1 LGCSRMPGW
10 LTSPEAALSLKMSE
24 PHVVWPHKKRPRQR
38 RHIQGTIV
46 IKPISRSP
54 TPTEIADYRRDGVV
68 LLRSIIAEDSI
79 AILREGVE
87 VATQSFPE
95 KRRDMSRGRGGA
107 YALNFIWRHVK
118 QYEIFIKE
126 SGISRLAANFL
137 GIDAV
142 VFVEDELF
150 VKSPGVYAPT
160 PWHHDRPYYPVI
172 GGSMCSVWIPLNPI
186 EENSALELIAG
197 SHQWGSEFLPLNF
210 RKDGVVPGANEDH
223 LPDGVQLLPDIE
235 ANRDKYRIVKWGMTP
250 GDLLV
255 FDGLTVHGNRDNQS
269 QHTSQRVSF
278 RFFSPD
284 AAYHPTRYPWT
295 RPLSEYG
302 IDEPTPGIRLSGE
315 DFPTL

>member
-1 LGCSRMPGW
+1 MGWCRMSG
-10 LTSPEAALSLKMSE
+10 LTSPEATFSLKMRE
-24 PHVVWPHKKRPRQR
+24 PHVARPCKKCPLQC
-38 RHIQGTIV
+38 RHHQGRVV
-46 IKPISRSP
+46 INPISRSP

-68 LLRSIIAEDSI
+68 LLRSIVAEDSI
-79 AILREGVE
+79 ATLREGVE
-87 VATQSFPE
+87 VATQTFPE
-95 KRRDMSRGRGGA
+95 RRRDMSRGRGGA
-107 YALNFIWRHVK
+107 FALNFIWRRVK
-118 QYEIFIKE
+118 QYETFIKE
-126 SGISRLAANFL
+126 SGISRLAAKFL

-172 GGSMCSVWIPLNPI
+172 GGSMCSIWIPLNPI
-186 EENSALELIAG
+186 EEDSALELIAG
-197 SHQWGSEFLPLNF
+197 SHQWESEFLPLNF
-210 RKDGVVPGANEDH
+210 RKDGVVPGANENH
-223 LPDGVQLLPDIE
+223 LPDGVRPMPDIE
-235 ANRDKYRIVKWGMTP
+235 ANRDGYRIVKWRMTP

-255 FDGLTVHGNRDNQS
+255 FDGLTVHGNRANES
-269 QHTSQRVSF
+269 QQTSQRVSF

-302 IDEPTPGIRLSGE
+302 IEEPTPGIRLSGA